1 MWMKCIGRKIKKRW
15 FNLSMYKKVSMEE
28 ELLQLK
34 DMNIIAFQGYQ
45 QSKIIITIQRY
56 STEKENLEYY
66 FTNRTQYAAFYRK
79 LRKITQ

>member
-1 MWMKCIGRKIKKRW
+1 M
-15 FNLSMYKKVSMEE
+15 SMYKKVNMEE

-34 DMNIIAFQGYQ
+34 DMDIIAFQGYQ

-66 FTNRTQYAAFYRK
+66 FTNETQYAAFYRK